1 MEVLGEMGAKQ
12 IKAPS
17 KWSYVVSS
25 LEVSFIKMM
34 DLKMK
39 GKFTCEKRKVR
50 VNSKLH
56 CTTVATLTRKS
67 DGCVDCARRQVLDL
81 RRAVR

>member
-25 LEVSFIKMM
+25 LEASVSNGSALGII
-34 DLKMK
+34 
-39 GKFTCEKRKVR
+39 
-50 VNSKLH
+50 
-56 CTTVATLTRKS
+56 CTI
-67 DGCVDCARRQVLDL
+67 
-81 RRAVR
+81 